1 MKGPSAAISDTAN
14 YCTTV
19 MLQSTE

>member
-1 MKGPSAAISDTAN
+1 MKGLSTAISDTAN